1 MLTDK
6 KVTIPGG
13 SFTST
18 TGNPML
24 ACSIGANTG
33 HLYVLERS
41 MFFIDKPA
49 INIPYDHIEVVEF
62 LRHSQIT
69 SNRNFDMDVRLKVK
83 ACVCAWGAKSQ
94 TRLRDWV
101 VRVCGCAERQVSA
114 SGRPPEAER
123 DLLAHCS

>member
-83 ACVCAWGAKSQ
+83 ACVRGVRNHRLAYGTGLYVCLWMCRAASQ
-94 TRLRDWV
+94 YIW
-101 VRVCGCAERQVSA
+101 
-114 SGRPPEAER
+114 EAAR
-123 DLLAHCS
+123 SRT